1 MFSFH
6 WNLTRRTYSV
16 NRMHRHA
23 QKRAIMTFTF
33 CTTFANNKILL
44 LKLETSSAGISVS
57 RLGIPANWWR
67 EVNYCYLT
75 ENSHNGGEKFRRSRG
90 WDYHVAAKIQTS
102 PDHSARQRLRSSS
115 SSSLI
120 VSRTRLSTVG
130 DRAFPVAAARVWNS
144 LPEHVTSAPSVAVFL
159 SRLKTHVFDISYP
172 DPVWLYSACAVT
184 LVAFGH
190 YDRPC
195 HLLTYLLT
203 ECEWLSEW
211 VSSFLTAHYIELPM
225 TSKPLHFCHDAI
237 KYWPTFRTVSP
248 ANSAVN

>member
-1 MFSFH
+1 MHQTTESRTLILKH
-6 WNLTRRTYSV
+6 CTVLSMQATTMALPMRLRPTSCDLSWN
-16 NRMHRHA
+16 
-23 QKRAIMTFTF
+23 
-33 CTTFANNKILL
+33 
-44 LKLETSSAGISVS
+44 
-57 RLGIPANWWR
+57 
-67 EVNYCYLT
+67 
-75 ENSHNGGEKFRRSRG
+75 RSRPTLLPLCNT
-90 WDYHVAAKIQTS
+90 H
-102 PDHSARQRLRSSS
+102 DHTTLHCQYR
-115 SSSLI
+115 SSLI

-144 LPEHVTSAPSVAVFL
+144 LPEHVTSAPSVAVFR
-159 SRLKTHVFDISYP
+159 SHLKTHLFDISYP